1 MKSEISAKSFGLKR
15 KKSLFLVNLMLISLM
30 SPLLIASP
38 VSAHQTE
45 DDVIWEKQG
54 SNDTGWIQ
62 LDAVGGDPSIGL
74 QASANW
80 ELEFA
85 PGAEISNLT
94 MEIRVDGS
102 NNLMIEEP
110 VITASDIG
118 INLFDWSGLGM
129 LGSSDSFDGLNP
141 HSGRLS
147 PNSEAG
153 ASWTLPA
160 GAEITELIVEALAPV
175 DPAVSFEPVNLEIT
189 DYAIHFVDGR
199 LYLAVSN
206 SLLII
211 DYNNNPK
218 IIDIIEFQDSGDI
231 IDIEIDATNL
241 ALHVLTSDD
250 FFHAISL
257 IDTSELSPL
266 PDTISSSVDPIAET
280 VQYEQFYIASD
291 GNVYASNQD
300 RISVFNGAAWTDAYT
315 KSTAGEALDI
325 IEAGNVLYFSFEN
338 EGVVRWNM
346 NTNSAL
352 STWTTA
358 NNLHSDSVTGFLIS
372 GNQLLMASEDS
383 GLARYD
389 WSSGFWLST
398 WSSSNWLNS
407 NYIGDL
413 VLSNNILYI
422 LSGDALHS
430 YNTANGIFQQT
441 YQLSDFGLNGDAG
454 DDLILW
460 PNIGSRSPANDLVL
474 VSDGFGL
481 LAELTPGSTP
491 LQTGNMLIA
500 SGPTSASMQ
509 DAVELDD
516 VVFIAADG
524 FINRYDTTQSR
535 WLNPTFIGDNVN
547 QLATDGSFVYIA
559 GQTSGAHKM
568 HSNGSLLQTWDTS
581 IGLDED
587 EVISIAVSSNNLVAL
602 SSGAISKIDLSGIS
616 PIEVFDIPS
625 IGLNDL
631 AIYGDTAYIATDDI
645 GLARFDLNN
654 DSFLA
659 PWGSTG
665 VNNANS
671 VPLAVQGDI
680 LHLGLPG
687 YGVVRKDLSTETFIF
702 PKPIEHEN
710 NLSTI
715 IDELPSRR
723 NIKKNFQPK
732 DLFGEQIPASRN
744 RFQKN
749 DELNDFFIFCDTRD
763 GHTTIHSWDIK
774 RSSKRDREICM
785 TILKN
790 RRKSIYGPW
799 DGNPMSFE
807 DLTKLISNL
816 SLNELHKLVKK
827 DFLKIENIDGKEKFE
842 LRNTKNSAG
851 IFGVYRVFMP
861 SSEIFSTITATEN
874 RDFIALEEIKG
885 VDAEQYKKDFID
897 KIYKPKKFRL
907 LTGRET
913 ARLQGFPDSFKIHAN
928 DKTAKK
934 HFGNAVPV
942 NIVSHI
948 IQELIKQKF
957 I

>member
-1 MKSEISAKSFGLKR
+1 M
-15 KKSLFLVNLMLISLM
+15 VNLMLISLM

-175 DPAVSFEPVNLEIT
+175 DPAVSFEPVNLEIA

-257 IDTSELSPL
+257 IDTSELTPL

-325 IEAGNVLYFSFEN
+325 IEAGNVLYFSFES
-338 EGVVRWNM
+338 EGVVRWDM

-358 NNLHSDSVTGFLIS
+358 NNLHSDSVTEFLIS

-460 PNIGSRSPANDLVL
+460 PNIGSRSPANDLV
-474 VSDGFGL
+474 
-481 LAELTPGSTP
+481 
-491 LQTGNMLIA
+491 
-500 SGPTSASMQ
+500 
-509 DAVELDD
+509 
-516 VVFIAADG
+516 
-524 FINRYDTTQSR
+524 
-535 WLNPTFIGDNVN
+535 
-547 QLATDGSFVYIA
+547 
-559 GQTSGAHKM
+559 
-568 HSNGSLLQTWDTS
+568 
-581 IGLDED
+581 
-587 EVISIAVSSNNLVAL
+587 
-602 SSGAISKIDLSGIS
+602 
-616 PIEVFDIPS
+616 
-625 IGLNDL
+625 
-631 AIYGDTAYIATDDI
+631 
-645 GLARFDLNN
+645 
-654 DSFLA
+654 
-659 PWGSTG
+659 
-665 VNNANS
+665 
-671 VPLAVQGDI
+671 
-680 LHLGLPG
+680 
-687 YGVVRKDLSTETFIF
+687 
-702 PKPIEHEN
+702 
-710 NLSTI
+710 
-715 IDELPSRR
+715 
-723 NIKKNFQPK
+723 
-732 DLFGEQIPASRN
+732 
-744 RFQKN
+744 
-749 DELNDFFIFCDTRD
+749 
-763 GHTTIHSWDIK
+763 
-774 RSSKRDREICM
+774 
-785 TILKN
+785 
-790 RRKSIYGPW
+790 
-799 DGNPMSFE
+799 
-807 DLTKLISNL
+807 
-816 SLNELHKLVKK
+816 
-827 DFLKIENIDGKEKFE
+827 
-842 LRNTKNSAG
+842 
-851 IFGVYRVFMP
+851 
-861 SSEIFSTITATEN
+861 
-874 RDFIALEEIKG
+874 
-885 VDAEQYKKDFID
+885 
-897 KIYKPKKFRL
+897 
-907 LTGRET
+907 
-913 ARLQGFPDSFKIHAN
+913 
-928 DKTAKK
+928 
-934 HFGNAVPV
+934 
-942 NIVSHI
+942 
-948 IQELIKQKF
+948 
-957 I
+957 